1 MNDLNEYRPDVS
13 AGEAVGRRPGFGET
27 IEATIGYTFGPAY
40 ETLETY
46 LLHGGKV
53 DPNYRWQ
60 NDIKGYEDHAAYL
73 SLSQSAAMTAAMK
86 KTIDN
91 SYQRRA
97 LLAESA
103 PLYQFAAEFFN
114 PINLVAVPIG
124 LPAKTIGSAFLR
136 GGASVASVE
145 AGAEVFLRQPFDPLA
160 TYQEGA
166 LNVAVAGIF
175 GGAIGMAANI
185 GGIRRAQAFE
195 RTNESIQQ
203 FFNTIRDTEKLAPL
217 TREEI
222 ESIPDNRPF
231 REMDEAE
238 INNQIAQLEAQA
250 NDLDQQATRFEVDR
264 DLRDRADQVRA
275 EVQPLRKELG
285 YRYLETLRKFGDD
298 PYAIM
303 ANKFTDSFLYKMIS
317 TPMKRAL
324 QSKYPT
330 QVKERFVR
338 LANDA
343 GVALALNAVG
353 RAAPPSVYQRTAVS
367 LGELARINDD
377 LIKLW
382 ANETNASQAS
392 ILDMNL
398 SNTART
404 ITRQNNT
411 FESWLNQ
418 VNTKR
423 LKKDGNL
430 TDSELS
436 AVKRINEYFEAK
448 GRLLENVG
456 LIRSQRGLTARVEA
470 MNAEIED
477 LKAKLAAT
485 KKPAASSL
493 ISARIND
500 LEAQVKVDSEALAAA
515 SDIANPESFYPRF
528 WDHAAIRANRRQL
541 SDILVDWYGKNP
553 FVNDVQG
560 GKFTRV
566 KLSTDPKDLRK
577 RAEQTIDSILGES
590 DPTNID
596 NIGVGYGRSKHFRH
610 RKLDIPN
617 GLVTDF
623 IVTDPL
629 AAMKTYAARIEPRY
643 HFQKEF
649 GKDFR
654 GALFDMELDMI
665 EAGSSRAEINA
676 MRRDFVGLYEQI
688 AGAVIR
694 NPDALSQ
701 KVAFFLREAAGF
713 AYMGGAG
720 LASIPDF
727 GRIVMQHELDS
738 VFKGVRAMLDKEQV
752 NLATNEVRYAGS
764 ALDIFLN
771 SAHMRITEDLGNNM
785 QANGLLSSA
794 RNAFYIVN
802 GLAPLTTLAKQL
814 AGIVDAHTII
824 DYSIKL
830 SQGKLDDQSRT
841 WLARHGIDEEFA
853 RVIARAPWERN
864 SDGLYMANTDN
875 WADSIFI
882 PEIDGKRLTV
892 IEQNEDGTPVG
903 KMRNNRYIPAFYNDT
918 TKTINF
924 DRDYIEGPMF
934 DEKAWLNPK
943 MEGVNPLPDIFKTPK
958 QWANF
963 VMLHEV
969 NHSRFR
975 AEDLGFVKTPDF
987 ANMSDDELG
996 NWFDW
1001 LVKEVEGREK
1011 ESDPETWS
1019 DAEKRAYRAGN
1030 WRRFSQLRGYT
1041 EAEIKQYEQFLLVE
1055 AEYRSRFDM
1064 DESASRALSVS
1075 DRLDEIKRPSSIEVD
1090 TIAYENRINEL
1101 ALKDYREAQTLNEDT
1116 VLRFRSALNSGVLNQ
1131 IMSATPADKPL
1142 IVQGVAYIPMNIA
1155 SRFGMREDSI
1165 VKGYARVENGFL
1177 GLPFQF
1183 YNFLLASV
1191 NKTVASF
1198 AHGQVKN
1205 RALGSAVM
1213 LGLGYMVVNTR
1224 TPDYVWNEMSI
1235 QDKFVRSLDMSGL
1248 GSIYSDLFYTSLH
1261 TSLALGGPNITA
1273 GLISPK
1279 YKTERNVADAIAGL
1293 AGAGPSWGLDMVN
1306 SLGLFLSGDYGE
1318 GAKEFVRNLPGS
1330 NLWFLKDE
1338 VNQISR
1344 GWAN

>member
-1 MNDLNEYRPDVS
+1 
-13 AGEAVGRRPGFGET
+13 
-27 IEATIGYTFGPAY
+27 
-40 ETLETY
+40 
-46 LLHGGKV
+46 
-53 DPNYRWQ
+53 
-60 NDIKGYEDHAAYL
+60 
-73 SLSQSAAMTAAMK
+73 
-86 KTIDN
+86 
-91 SYQRRA
+91 
-97 LLAESA
+97 
-103 PLYQFAAEFFN
+103 
-114 PINLVAVPIG
+114 
-124 LPAKTIGSAFLR
+124 
-136 GGASVASVE
+136 
-145 AGAEVFLRQPFDPLA
+145 
-160 TYQEGA
+160 
-166 LNVAVAGIF
+166 
-175 GGAIGMAANI
+175 
-185 GGIRRAQAFE
+185 
-195 RTNESIQQ
+195 
-203 FFNTIRDTEKLAPL
+203 
-217 TREEI
+217 
-222 ESIPDNRPF
+222 
-231 REMDEAE
+231 MDEAE
-238 INNQIAQLEAQA
+238 INSQVAELEARA
-250 NDLDQQATRFEVDR
+250 ADLDEQATRFEVDR
-264 DLRDRADQVRA
+264 DLRDRSDQLRA
-275 EVQPLRKELG
+275 EATVLRKEMG
-285 YRYLETLRKFGDD
+285 YRYLEGLRQLGDD

-303 ANKFTDSFLYKMIS
+303 ANRYTDSFLYKMIS

-343 GVALALNAVG
+343 GVALALNSVG
-353 RAAPPSVYQRTAVS
+353 KAAPPSVYQKAAVS

-382 ANETNASQAS
+382 ASETNASQAS
-392 ILDMNL
+392 MLDLNL
-398 SNTART
+398 SDVARK
-404 ITRQNNT
+404 ITRQNDT
-411 FESWLNQ
+411 FENWLDR

-423 LKKDGNL
+423 LKGNKNL

-448 GRLLENVG
+448 GRMLEDVG
-456 LIRSQRGLTARVEA
+456 LIRSQKGLSARVEA
-470 MNAEIED
+470 MTAEIED

-500 LEAQVKVDSEALAAA
+500 LDRQLKADTEALAVA
-515 SDIANPESFYPRF
+515 SDISNPESFYPRF
-528 WDHAAIRANRRQL
+528 WDHGAIRSNRQQF
-541 SDILVDWYGKNP
+541 SDVLVNWYRKNP
-553 FVNDVQG
+553 FVDDVVSGQP
-560 GKFTRV
+560 TRV
-566 KLSTDPKDLRK
+566 KLSTDPAELRK
-577 RAEQTIDSILGES
+577 RAEDTIDTILGEK

-643 HFQKEF
+643 HFQKDF

-654 GALFDMELDMI
+654 GALFDMELDMV
-665 EAGSSRAEINA
+665 EAGSNPAEINA
-676 MRRDFVGLYEQI
+676 MRRDFVGLYDQI

-701 KVAFFLREAAGF
+701 KVAFFLREAASF

-727 GRIVMQHELDS
+727 GRIVMQHELGN
-738 VFKGVRAMLDKEQV
+738 VFKGIRGMLDKERV
-752 NLATNEVRYAGS
+752 NLAVDEVRYAGA

-785 QANGLLSSA
+785 QANGLLNSA

-814 AGIVDAHTII
+814 AGIVDSHTII

-853 RVIARAPWERN
+853 SLIARAPWEKN
-864 SDGLYMANTDN
+864 TDGLYMANTDN
-875 WADSIFI
+875 WADSIYI
-882 PEIDGKRLTV
+882 PEIEGKRVTV

-903 KMRNNRYIPAFYNDT
+903 KTRNGRYIPAFYRNGV
-918 TKTINF
+918 IRF

-934 DEKAWLNPK
+934 DERAWLDPK
-943 MEGVNPLPDIFKTPK
+943 VEGVDALPDIFKTPK
-958 QWANF
+958 QWSNF
-963 VMLHEV
+963 VMLHEI
-969 NHSRFR
+969 NHSRFS
-975 AEDLGFVKTPDF
+975 AEDLGFVKRQSEEIVINNAPVGMSRQEIIDNLESGVDNPNLVFHVTNQPQSIINDGFLSGGTVRGTAILDSGYGDYITVFDIRDIVDKVKSNQEILDTFQITEDQVDRFLAQKMYGDSAFLSKRSVDGSDF
-987 ANMSDDELG
+987 KDFNLLNGQKPVAVIHISELPQFRSQRFEGDRADELG
-996 NWFDW
+996 
-1001 LVKEVEGREK
+1001 
-1011 ESDPETWS
+1011 
-1019 DAEKRAYRAGN
+1019 DATGL
-1030 WRRFSQLRGYT
+1030 FT
-1041 EAEIKQYEQFLLVE
+1041 AEDTMIRD
-1055 AEYRSRFDM
+1055 YRSGV
-1064 DESASRALSVS
+1064 LSKDS
-1075 DRLDEIKRPSSIEVD
+1075 YEDYSIPQSYWGLSWDEISEELDRIIELENTFADIGKNYNPFEERVSRPSTVVNKA
-1090 TIAYENRINEL
+1090 AYENRINQL
-1101 ALKDYREAQTLNEDT
+1101 ALEDYRAAQTLNEET

-1131 IMSATPADKPL
+1131 IMTATPADKPL
-1142 IVQGVAYIPMNIA
+1142 IVQGVAYIPMSIG

-1191 NKTVASF
+1191 NKTVAAL

-1224 TPDYVWNEMSI
+1224 TPDRIWDEMSV
-1235 QDKFVRSLDMSGL
+1235 QDKFARSLDMSGL

-1261 TSLALGGPNITA
+1261 TSLALAGPNITA

-1279 YKTERNVADAIAGL
+1279 FKTEPNVADAVAGL

-1330 NLWFLKDE
+1330 NLWFIKDE
-1338 VNQISR
+1338 LNQISR

>member
-13 AGEAVGRRPGFGET
+13 KGEAVGPRPAFGEVAQ
-27 IEATIGYTFGPAY
+27 ATIGYTFGPAY
-40 ETLETY
+40 EAVSNY
-46 LLHGGKV
+46 LLHGGKP
-53 DPNYRWQ
+53 DPSYRWQ
-60 NDIKGYEDHAAYL
+60 DDIKGYEDHAAYL
-73 SLSQSAAMTAAMK
+73 AFSENAAMTAAMK

-97 LLAESA
+97 LLAEA
-103 PLYQFAAEFFN
+103 TPLYQFAAELFN

-124 LPAKTIGSAFLR
+124 LPARTFGSAFLR
-136 GGASVASVE
+136 SGASVAAVE
-145 AGAEVFLRQPFDPLA
+145 VGAEAFLRQPFDPLA

-175 GGAIGMAANI
+175 GGAIGTAASV
-185 GGIRRAQAFE
+185 GSIRRAQAFE
-195 RTNESIQQ
+195 NTKKSVEQ
-203 FFNTIRDTEKLAPL
+203 FFDTIRDIEKLAPL
-217 TREEI
+217 SREEI
-222 ESIPDNRPF
+222 ESIPEDRPF
-231 REMDEAE
+231 RDVDEAE
-238 INNQIAQLEAQA
+238 INSQVAELEARA
-250 NDLDQQATRFEVDR
+250 ADLDEQATRFEVDR
-264 DLRDRADQVRA
+264 DLRDRSDQLRA
-275 EVQPLRKELG
+275 EATVLRKEIG
-285 YRYLETLRKFGDD
+285 YRYLEGLRQLGDD

-303 ANKFTDSFLYKMIS
+303 TNRYTDSFLYKMIS

-330 QVKERFVR
+330 RVKERFVR

-343 GVALALNAVG
+343 GVALALNSVG
-353 RAAPPSVYQRTAVS
+353 KAAPPSVYQKAAVS

-382 ANETNASQAS
+382 ASETNASQAS
-392 ILDMNL
+392 MLDLNL
-398 SNTART
+398 SDVARK
-404 ITRQNNT
+404 ITRQNDT
-411 FESWLNQ
+411 FENWLDR

-423 LKKDGNL
+423 LKGDQNL

-448 GRLLENVG
+448 GRLLEDVG
-456 LIRSQRGLTARVEA
+456 LIRSQKGLSARVEA
-470 MNAEIED
+470 MTAEIED

-500 LEAQVKVDSEALAAA
+500 LDRQLKADTEALAAA
-515 SDIANPESFYPRF
+515 SDISNPESFYPRF
-528 WDHAAIRANRRQL
+528 WDHGAIRSNRQQF
-541 SDILVDWYGKNP
+541 SDVLVDWYSKNP
-553 FVNDVQG
+553 FVDDVVSGQP
-560 GKFTRV
+560 TRV
-566 KLSTDPKDLRK
+566 KLSTDPAELRK
-577 RAEQTIDSILGES
+577 RAEDTIDAILGEK

-643 HFQKEF
+643 HFQKDF

-654 GALFDMELDMI
+654 GALFDMELAMV
-665 EAGSSRAEINA
+665 EAGSSPAEINA
-676 MRRDFVGLYEQI
+676 MRRDFVGLYDQI

-701 KVAFFLREAAGF
+701 KVAFFLREAASF

-727 GRIVMQHELDS
+727 GRIVMQHELGN
-738 VFKGVRAMLDKEQV
+738 VFKGIRGMLDKERV
-752 NLATNEVRYAGS
+752 NLAVDEVRYAGA

-785 QANGLLSSA
+785 QANGLLNSA

-814 AGIVDAHTII
+814 AGIVDSHTII

-853 RVIARAPWERN
+853 RLIARAPWEKN
-864 SDGLYMANTDN
+864 TDGLYMANTDN
-875 WADSIFI
+875 WADSIYI
-882 PEIDGKRLTV
+882 PEIEGKRVTV

-903 KMRNNRYIPAFYNDT
+903 KTRSFNAPTKPTPNITWDTMKPGDIVTLYRGESQDNIAGGDWWTTNPTKAEKYGALSSFSVVSDDLAKVSVRGQGGADEFYFPGGVPSNFLKSKQVDRYIPAFYREADN
-918 TKTINF
+918 TIRF

-934 DEKAWLNPK
+934 EEKAWLDPK
-943 MEGVNPLPDIFKTPK
+943 MEGVDALPDIFKTPK
-958 QWANF
+958 QWSNF
-963 VMLHEV
+963 VMLHEI
-969 NHSRFR
+969 NHSRFSR
-975 AEDLGFVKTPDF
+975 KDLG
-987 ANMSDDELG
+987 
-996 NWFDW
+996 
-1001 LVKEVEGREK
+1001 
-1011 ESDPETWS
+1011 
-1019 DAEKRAYRAGN
+1019 
-1030 WRRFSQLRGYT
+1030 
-1041 EAEIKQYEQFLLVE
+1041 
-1055 AEYRSRFDM
+1055 
-1064 DESASRALSVS
+1064 
-1075 DRLDEIKRPSSIEVD
+1075 IED
-1090 TIAYENRINEL
+1090 TAAYENRINQL
-1101 ALKDYREAQTLNEDT
+1101 ALEDYRAAQTLNEET

-1131 IMSATPADKPL
+1131 IMTATPADKPL
-1142 IVQGVAYIPMNIA
+1142 IVQGVAYIPMSIG

-1191 NKTVASF
+1191 NKTVAAV

-1224 TPDYVWNEMSI
+1224 TPDRIWDEMSV
-1235 QDKFVRSLDMSGL
+1235 QDKFARSLDMSGL

-1279 YKTERNVADAIAGL
+1279 FKTEPNVADAVAGL

-1330 NLWFLKDE
+1330 NLWFIKDE
-1338 VNQISR
+1338 LNQISR

>member
-1 MNDLNEYRPDVS
+1 MSELNQYRPAIS
-13 AGEAVGRRPGFGET
+13 TGEAVRPRPSFGQVVG
-27 IEATIGYTFGPAY
+27 ATIGYTFAPAY
-40 ETLETY
+40 ETIGTY
-46 LLHGGKV
+46 LLHGGER
-53 DPNYRWQ
+53 DPDYRWQ
-60 NDIKGYEDHAAYL
+60 DDIEGYEDYASSL
-73 SLSQSAAMTAAMK
+73 SLSNSAAMTAALK

-91 SYQRRA
+91 SFERRA
-97 LLAESA
+97 LLSEAS
-103 PLYQFAAEFFN
+103 LGYQFAAELFN
-114 PINLVAVPIG
+114 PINLVAIPIG
-124 LPAKTIGSAFLR
+124 LPAKTLGRAILR
-136 GGASVASVE
+136 SGTSVAAIETGVE
-145 AGAEVFLRQPFDPLA
+145 ATLRQPFDPVA
-160 TYQEGA
+160 TYEESA
-166 LNVAVAGIF
+166 LNVLTTGLF
-175 GGAIGMAANI
+175 GGAIGGAVNI
-185 GGIRRAQAFE
+185 PSINRARAFE
-195 RTNESIQQ
+195 KTNEALNE
-203 FFNTIRDTEKLAPL
+203 FFETIRNTEKLAPL
-217 TREEI
+217 SREEI
-222 ESIPDNRPF
+222 ESVPTDRPL
-231 REMDEAE
+231 RDVDEAE
-238 INNQIAQLEAQA
+238 INSQIADLEAQA
-250 NDLDQQATRFEVDR
+250 ADLDEQATRFEMDR
-264 DLRDRADQVRA
+264 DLRDRSEQLRA
-275 EVQPLRKELG
+275 EANVLRKELG
-285 YRYLETLRKFGDD
+285 FRYLESLREFGDD
-298 PYAIM
+298 PYSIM

-330 QVKERFVR
+330 AVKERFVR
-338 LANDA
+338 LAHDS

-353 RAAPPSVYQRTAVS
+353 RSAPPSVYQRTAVS

-382 ANETNASQAS
+382 ASETNASQAS
-392 ILDMNL
+392 ILDLNL
-398 SNTART
+398 SDVARK
-404 ITRQNNT
+404 ITRQNDT
-411 FESWLNQ
+411 FESWLNG

-423 LKKDGNL
+423 LKGDQNL

-448 GRLLENVG
+448 GRLLEDVG
-456 LIRSQRGLTARVEA
+456 LIRSQKGLTARVRA
-470 MNAEIED
+470 MEAEIEG

-493 ISARIND
+493 ISRRIKY
-500 LEAQVKVDSEALAAA
+500 LEKQLKTDSEALAVA

-528 WDHAAIRANRRQL
+528 WDHGAIRKNRQQL
-541 SDILVDWYGKNP
+541 SDILVSWYSKNP
-553 FVNDVQG
+553 FVIDEVG
-560 GKFTRV
+560 GVFEKV
-566 KLSTDPKDLRK
+566 KLSTDPADLRQ
-577 RAEQTIDSILGES
+577 RAEQTIDRILGES

-643 HFQKEF
+643 HFQQQF

-665 EAGSSRAEINA
+665 EAGSKPDEINA

-694 NPDALSQ
+694 DPSALNQ
-701 KVAFFLREAAGF
+701 KIAFFLREAAGF

-727 GRIVMQHELDS
+727 GRIVMQHEFGN
-738 VFKGVRAMLDKEQV
+738 VYKGVTAILDKERV
-752 NLATNEVRYAGS
+752 NLLVDEVRYSGA

-771 SAHMRITEDLGNNM
+771 TAHMRIMEDLGNNM
-785 QANGLLSSA
+785 QANGLLNSA

-814 AGIVDAHTII
+814 AGIVDSHTII

-853 RVIARAPWERN
+853 LLIARAPWEKN
-864 SDGLYMANTDN
+864 TDGLYMANTDN
-875 WADSIFI
+875 WADSIYI
-882 PEIDGKRLTV
+882 PEIEDKRVTV
-892 IEQNEDGTPVG
+892 IEQNEDGTSVSKVVNG
-903 KMRNNRYIPAFYNDT
+903 RTIPAFYKDGV
-918 TKTINF
+918 IRF
-924 DRDYIEGPMF
+924 DRDYIEGEMF

-943 MEGVNPLPDIFKTPK
+943 VEGVNPLPDIFKTPK
-958 QWANF
+958 QWSNF
-963 VMLHEV
+963 VMLHEI

-975 AEDLGFVKTPDF
+975 PEDFGIFLKDIDQPPIEVRV
-987 ANMSDDELG
+987 ASDLYT
-996 NWFDW
+996 FDRTYYSVGMMRREFEA
-1001 LVKEVEGREK
+1001 LEVEVANQSEKISVYRGSDIPREAVADFIENYEHNISILEELARLLDLPENIRRAELEDSAGKIKSLTK
-1011 ESDPETWS
+1011 EQK
-1019 DAEKRAYRAGN
+1019 AE
-1030 WRRFSQLRGYT
+1030 
-1041 EAEIKQYEQFLLVE
+1041 
-1055 AEYRSRFDM
+1055 
-1064 DESASRALSVS
+1064 
-1075 DRLDEIKRPSSIEVD
+1075 
-1090 TIAYENRINEL
+1090 YENRINER
-1101 ALKDYREAQTLNEDT
+1101 ALEDYKEAKTLNEET
-1116 VLRFRSALNSGVLNQ
+1116 VLRFRAALNSGVLNQ
-1131 IMSATPADKPL
+1131 IMSATHADKPL
-1142 IVQGVAYIPMNIA
+1142 IVQGVAYIPMKIA
-1155 SRFGMREDSI
+1155 ARFGMKEDSI
-1165 VKGYARVENGFL
+1165 VKGYARIENGFL

-1191 NKTVASF
+1191 NKTVAAF

-1213 LGLGYMVVNTR
+1213 LGLGYMVVKTR
-1224 TPDYVWNEMSI
+1224 TPSYVWEDMSA
-1235 QDKFVRSLDMSGL
+1235 QDRFARSLDMSGL
-1248 GSIYSDLFYTSLH
+1248 TSIYSDLFYTSLH

-1279 YKTERNVADAIAGL
+1279 YKTEQNVADAVFGL

-1306 SLGLFLSGDYGE
+1306 SVGLFLSGEFGE

-1330 NLWFLKDE
+1330 NLWFIRDE